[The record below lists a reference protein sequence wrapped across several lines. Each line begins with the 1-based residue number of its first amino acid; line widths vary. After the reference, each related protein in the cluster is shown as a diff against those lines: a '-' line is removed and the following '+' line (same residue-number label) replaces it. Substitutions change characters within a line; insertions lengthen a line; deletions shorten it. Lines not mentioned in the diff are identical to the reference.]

1 MAKMQPNGHSDS
13 DMARTAGRRL
23 RTAILLTLLSL
34 VVPIIA
40 VALGVAILRVLGA
53 FEGFLAVRAR

>member
-1 MAKMQPNGHSDS
+1 
-13 DMARTAGRRL
+13 MARTAGRRL

-53 FEGFLAVRAR
+53 FALLFIGPLIKVP